1 MEYKG
6 DTWYIKSVLSGDVH
20 AYARLV
26 DRYKDMVFT
35 LAARMMRN
43 REEAEEVAQDIF
55 LKAYQSLHTFRGQ
68 SKFSTWIY
76 RITYNTC
83 ISKLRKH
90 RPAVCS
96 IEETDLAGSEFKETG
111 NGLQLLEL
119 EERKNMVNKALQE
132 LGEED
137 GFLITLYYYDDR
149 KMDELAEIT
158 GLSRNHVKVK
168 LFRARKRMLGMLQR
182 YMKEDLVY
190 VL

>member
-20 AYARLV
+20 AYAHLV

-76 RITYNTC
+76 RITYNTS
-83 ISKLRKH
+83 ISRLRKK
-90 RPAVCS
+90 RPAVSS
-96 IEETDLAGSEFKETG
+96 IDETDLAENGFTDTG

-119 EERKNMVNKALQE
+119 EEKKNMVNKALQE
-132 LGEED
+132 LEEED

-149 KMDELAEIT
+149 TMDELAEIT
-158 GLSRNHVKVK
+158 
-168 LFRARKRMLGMLQR
+168 
-182 YMKEDLVY
+182 
-190 VL
+190 